1 MNLSER
7 KLKILQAIISDFIKT
22 AEPVGSRTLSKKFD
36 LGISPATIRNE
47 MADLEEMG
55 YLTHPHTSAGRVPS
69 EMAYRLYVNEMMGK
83 SELSDEV
90 KTAIS
95 NELYDNVMELEK
107 TVQHAAKILS
117 DITNLTSFAMTPTKE
132 RDTLKYI
139 NLLPVDETTVV
150 LMIVSDS
157 GKVSNTAVQ
166 LDRPV
171 AEETL
176 RILAKSMTY
185 NYSGKTLS
193 EALKIDIIRNFN
205 SLRLALESRDRISV
219 AHVCMDKM
227 SKTVYGRICKAVS
240 ACSTAFFINALENAH
255 IVSKISVAECD
266 HAADSR
272 CEVWSIRLK
281 ISCFKSL
288 CKSLTFVYEVIDS
301 VCLVAVCSDEL
312 IFIISHCCINDK
324 RRVFNFALIKRLC
337 KNSTVFNSKN
347 SVSAV
352 CTSAHNKICDRSL
365 FTVCCF
371 ADHDAAS
378 YI

>member
-157 GKVSNTAVQ
+157 GKVSNTALSLNV
-166 LDRPV
+166 PYT
-171 AEETL
+171 EENLELLSKT
-176 RILAKSMTY
+176 MTY
-185 NYSGKTLS
+185 NYRAKTIS
-193 EALKIDIIRNFN
+193 EALATNII
-205 SLRLALESRDRISV
+205 E
-219 AHVCMDKM
+219 
-227 SKTVYGRICKAVS
+227 
-240 ACSTAFFINALENAH
+240 
-255 IVSKISVAECD
+255 
-266 HAADSR
+266 
-272 CEVWSIRLK
+272 SIRTDMEAMSGLAQNVMPNFMRTLEQMLDVNLYMDGLTNIFSIPEYNSDIDRAKTFLEMLGKKEDFTKTLVNRENGVMITIGHENTDDTMKDCSVITATYHVNGELAGK
-281 ISCFKSL
+281 IGVIGPTRMKYGEITSVIEYLTDNISNAFK
-288 CKSLTFVYEVIDS
+288 LTGGKD
-301 VCLVAVCSDEL
+301 D
-312 IFIISHCCINDK
+312 
-324 RRVFNFALIKRLC
+324 
-337 KNSTVFNSKN
+337 
-347 SVSAV
+347 
-352 CTSAHNKICDRSL
+352 
-365 FTVCCF
+365 
-371 ADHDAAS
+371 
-378 YI
+378 

>member
-83 SELSDEV
+83 SELSDEM

-95 NELYDNVMELEK
+95 NQLYDNVMELEK

-157 GKVSNTAVQ
+157 GKVSNTALRLNV
-166 LDRPV
+166 PYT
-171 AEETL
+171 EENLELLSKT
-176 RILAKSMTY
+176 MTY
-185 NYSGKTLS
+185 NFRGKTIS
-193 EALKIDIIRNFN
+193 EALATNIIESVISDMEAMSGLAQNVMPNFMRTLEQMLDVNLYMDGLTNIFSIPEYNSDIDRAKTFLEMLGKKDDFTKTLVNRENGVMITIGHENTDDTMKDCSVITATYHVNGELAGKIGVIGPTRMQYGEITSVIEYLTDN
-205 SLRLALESRDRISV
+205 ISN
-219 AHVCMDKM
+219 
-227 SKTVYGRICKAVS
+227 
-240 ACSTAFFINALENAH
+240 AF
-255 IVSKISVAECD
+255 K
-266 HAADSR
+266 
-272 CEVWSIRLK
+272 
-281 ISCFKSL
+281 
-288 CKSLTFVYEVIDS
+288 LTGGKD
-301 VCLVAVCSDEL
+301 D
-312 IFIISHCCINDK
+312 
-324 RRVFNFALIKRLC
+324 
-337 KNSTVFNSKN
+337 
-347 SVSAV
+347 
-352 CTSAHNKICDRSL
+352 
-365 FTVCCF
+365 
-371 ADHDAAS
+371 
-378 YI
+378 